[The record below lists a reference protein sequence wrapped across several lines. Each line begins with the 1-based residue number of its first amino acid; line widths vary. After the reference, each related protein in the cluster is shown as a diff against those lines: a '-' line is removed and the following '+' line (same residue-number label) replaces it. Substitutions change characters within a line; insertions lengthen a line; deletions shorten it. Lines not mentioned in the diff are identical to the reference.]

1 LSSQDEIILAQE
13 QSVLRKDSSGKKIDG
28 TLILTDRRLL
38 FVEANK
44 EENLT
49 GEIGNRS
56 ATLRYAEVEDLN
68 ELPMGTYNLSI
79 PLGSLI
85 SVSGSEGIFHTPE
98 LKVTWKEDSV
108 TKSAEFTEDI
118 IGGRKK
124 DLKDWAKV
132 IQSLKSGKITIQK
145 LPNAPPSIETLE
157 GKILHV
163 LGDMQEKGT
172 FEIEEEVETEFKLD
186 LDIDQIEEACEKLA
200 SLGLV
205 DKDPDSSG
213 DVFYRKRSPLGEDDL
228 SS

>member
-1 LSSQDEIILAQE
+1 M
-13 QSVLRKDSSGKKIDG
+13 LRKDSSGKKIDG

-49 GEIGNRS
+49 GEVGNRS
-56 ATLRYAEVEDLN
+56 ATLRFADVEDLKD
-68 ELPMGTYNLSI
+68 LPSEQYNLSI
-79 PLGSLI
+79 PLDSVT

-98 LKVTWKEDSV
+98 LKVTWKTDSGV
-108 TKSAEFTEDI
+108 KSEEFTEDI

-132 IQSLKSGKITIQK
+132 IQSLKSGKIMIQR
-145 LPNAPPSIETLE
+145 LPNPPPSIDSLE
-157 GKILHV
+157 GKILHM

-172 FEIEEEVETEFKLD
+172 FEIEEEVESEFKLD
-186 LDIDQIEEACEKLA
+186 LDIDLVEEACEKLA

-205 DKDPDSSG
+205 DKNPDSSG

>member
-1 LSSQDEIILAQE
+1 LSTQDEIILAQE
-13 QSVLRKDSSGKKIDG
+13 QSVLRKDSSGKKVDG

-38 FVEANK
+38 FVGANK

-56 ATLRYAEVEDLN
+56 ATLRFADVEDLN
-68 ELPMGTYNLSI
+68 EIPTQPYNLSI
-79 PLGSLI
+79 PLGSVI
-85 SVSGSEGIFHTPE
+85 SVSGSQGIFHTPE
-98 LKVTWKEDSV
+98 LKVTWKENSA
-108 TKSAEFTEDI
+108 TKNAEFTEDI

-124 DLKDWAKV
+124 DLKDWAKL
-132 IQSLKSGKITIQK
+132 IQSLNSGKITIQRPRN
-145 LPNAPPSIETLE
+145 LPPGIDTLE

-172 FEIEEEVETEFKLD
+172 FEIEEEVEKEFKLD
-186 LDIDQIEEACEKLA
+186 LDIDQIEQSCEKLA
-200 SLGLV
+200 LLGLV
-205 DKDPDSSG
+205 DKDPDASG

>member
-13 QSVLRKDSSGKKIDG
+13 QSVLRRDSSGKKVDG

-49 GEIGNRS
+49 GELGNRS
-56 ATLRYAEVEDLN
+56 ATLRFADVEDLK
-68 ELPMGTYNLSI
+68 ELPSGPYNLSI
-79 PLGSLI
+79 PLDSI
-85 SVSGSEGIFHTPE
+85 TSVSGSEGIFHTPD
-98 LKVTWKEDSV
+98 LKVSWKSDSAV
-108 TKSAEFTEDI
+108 SSAEFTEDI

-132 IQSLKSGKITIQK
+132 IQSLKSGKIMIQR
-145 LPNAPPSIETLE
+145 LSNPPPSTDSLE

-186 LDIDQIEEACEKLA
+186 LDIDQIEQACEKLA

-205 DKDPDSSG
+205 IKNPDSSG